1 MNKKIINQL
10 KLNDLI
16 NNSEKGLSTLV
27 GERGVRIS
35 GGQLQRIGIARALYK
50 DPEIMILDEI
60 TSSLDEQ
67 TEDEI
72 MKLIETFKGKKT
84 IIIISH
90 KKRCLLNCDKNIN
103 LSDTKK

>member
-1 MNKKIINQL
+1 
-10 KLNDLI
+10 
-16 NNSEKGLSTLV
+16 
-27 GERGVRIS
+27 
-35 GGQLQRIGIARALYK
+35 
-50 DPEIMILDEI
+50 MILDEI

-90 KKRCLLNCDKNIN
+90 KKEVVHICDRVLEIKNNTLKEI
-103 LSDTKK
+103 